1 MLLPGLVYNPTMDL
15 QMDSTMWTDYI
26 EGFPQAH
33 VLQTSAWGMLKSSFG
48 WRERWIQAND
58 AGAQIL
64 FRKLPLGFTLA
75 YIPKGPIGEWLPE
88 LLPAINQVC
97 KEERAF
103 MLKIEPDAVWDSGL
117 ADQLQAHGFSP
128 SAQTIQPQRTITVD
142 LRPDE
147 DEILALMKQKTR
159 YNIRLANRKG
169 VTVQPWNDVQA
180 FSAMTLET
188 AERDQFGAHS
198 HAYFQRAYDL
208 FHPFAGCEL
217 FVAEVESAPVA
228 AMMVF
233 ARGQRAWYFYGASL
247 SIHREK
253 MPTYL
258 LQWEAMRWAKARG
271 CTSYDLWGIPDA
283 DEKTLEEQFTS
294 RSDGLWGVY
303 RFKRGFGGKIF
314 RSMGAW
320 DLPYNPMLN
329 QLYQL
334 ALRLRGQG

>member
-1 MLLPGLVYNPTMDL
+1 VETQIASREWETFTAEN
-15 QMDSTMWTDYI
+15 I
-26 EGFPQAH
+26 ETH
-33 VLQTSAWGMLKSSFG
+33 ILQTSEWGTLKSSFG
-48 WRERWIQAND
+48 WRARWVQADD

-88 LLPAINQVC
+88 LLPAINQIC

-103 MLKIEPDAVWDSGL
+103 MLKIEPDAIWDNDL
-117 ADQLQAHGFSP
+117 ADRLLAHGFRP
-128 SAQTIQPQRTITVD
+128 SAQTIQPQRTITID
-142 LRPDE
+142 LTSDD
-147 DEILALMKQKTR
+147 DEILTRMKQKTR
-159 YNIRLANRKG
+159 YNIRLADRKG

-180 FSAMTLET
+180 FAAMTLET

-198 HAYFQRAYDL
+198 HAYFQHAYNL
-208 FHPFAGCEL
+208 FNPSAGCEL
-217 FVAEVESAPVA
+217 FVAEVEGEPVA
-228 AMMVF
+228 ALMVF

-303 RFKRGFGGKIF
+303 RFKRGFGGQIL

-334 ALRLRGQG
+334 ALCLRGQG

>member
-15 QMDSTMWTDYI
+15 HMDSRVWTNYI
-26 EGFPQAH
+26 ERFPQAH
-33 VLQTSAWGMLKSSFG
+33 LLQTSAWGMLKSSFG
-48 WRERWIQAND
+48 WRTRWIQTDD

-75 YIPKGPIGEWLPE
+75 FIPKGPIGEWLPE
-88 LLPAINQVC
+88 LLPALDQVC

-103 MLKIEPDAVWDSGL
+103 MLKIEPDAVWNSDL

-142 LRPDE
+142 LTPDE
-147 DEILALMKQKTR
+147 DEILAHMKQKTR
-159 YNIRLANRKG
+159 YNIRLADRKG
-169 VTVQPWNDVQA
+169 VTVQPWNDIQVFA
-180 FSAMTLET
+180 AMTIET

-208 FHPFAGCEL
+208 FHPSAGCEL
-217 FVAEVESAPVA
+217 FVAKVEETPVA

-283 DEKTLEEQFTS
+283 DEKNLEDQFTR

-303 RFKRGFGGKIF
+303 RFKRGFGGQIV

-320 DLPYNPMLN
+320 DLPYSPLLS

-334 ALRLRGQG
+334 ALRLRGHG

>member
-1 MLLPGLVYNPTMDL
+1 MKLKMDP
-15 QMDSTMWTDYI
+15 TMWTDYI
-26 EGFPQAH
+26 DRFPQAH
-33 VLQTSAWGMLKSSFG
+33 LLQTPAWGMLKSSFG
-48 WRERWIQAND
+48 WRARWVQAGD

-117 ADQLQAHGFSP
+117 ADQFQAHGFSP

-142 LRPDE
+142 LTHDE
-147 DEILALMKQKTR
+147 DEILARMKQKTR
-159 YNIRLANRKG
+159 YNIRLADRKG
-169 VTVQPWNDVQA
+169 VTVQPWTDLRA
-180 FSAMTLET
+180 FAAMTLET

-208 FHPFAGCEL
+208 FHPSAGCEL
-217 FVAEVESAPVA
+217 FVAEVEGEPVA

-258 LQWEAMRWAKARG
+258 LQWEAMRWAKERG

-283 DEKTLEEQFTS
+283 DEKTLEDQFTS

-303 RFKRGFGGKIF
+303 RFKRGFGGQIL

-320 DLPYNPMLN
+320 DLPYSPMLN

-334 ALRLRGQG
+334 ALRLRGHG

>member
-1 MLLPGLVYNPTMDL
+1 MDL
-15 QMDSTMWTDYI
+15 QMDSTEWTNYL

-33 VLQTSAWGMLKSSFG
+33 LLQTSAWGMLKSSFG
-48 WRERWIQAND
+48 WRARWVQAND
-58 AGAQIL
+58 AGTQVL
-64 FRKLPLGFTLA
+64 FRELPLGFTLA

-103 MLKIEPDAVWDSGL
+103 MLKIEPDAVWNSDL
-117 ADQLQAHGFSP
+117 ADRLLAHGFNP
-128 SAQTIQPQRTITVD
+128 SAQTIQPQRTITID
-142 LRPDE
+142 LTPDE
-147 DEILALMKQKTR
+147 DEILARMKQKTR
-159 YNIRLANRKG
+159 YNIRLADRKG
-169 VTVQPWNDVQA
+169 VTVQPWNDLQA
-180 FSAMTLET
+180 FAAMTLET

-208 FHPFAGCEL
+208 FHPSGRCEL
-217 FVAEVESAPVA
+217 FLAEVEGEPVA

-283 DEKTLEEQFTS
+283 DEKTLEDQFTS

-303 RFKRGFGGKIF
+303 RFKRGFGGQIL

-320 DLPYNPMLN
+320 DLSYNPL
-329 QLYQL
+329 LSRVYQR

>member
-1 MLLPGLVYNPTMDL
+1 MNL
-15 QMDSTMWTDYI
+15 QMDSTVWTDYI
-26 EGFPQAH
+26 DGFPQAH
-33 VLQTSAWGMLKSSFG
+33 LLQTSAWGMLKSSFG
-48 WRERWIQAND
+48 WRARWVQTDI

-103 MLKIEPDAVWDSGL
+103 MLKIEPDAILDNDL
-117 ADQLQAHGFSP
+117 ANQLQAHGFSP

-142 LRPDE
+142 LTPAE
-147 DEILALMKQKTR
+147 DEILARMKQKTR
-159 YNIRLANRKG
+159 YNIRLADRKG
-169 VTVQPWNDVQA
+169 VTVQPWTDVQA
-180 FSAMTLET
+180 FAAMTFET
-188 AERDQFGAHS
+188 AERDRFGAHS
-198 HAYFQRAYDL
+198 KAYFQRAYDL
-208 FHPFAGCEL
+208 FHPSAGCEL
-217 FVAEVESAPVA
+217 FVAEAEGEPVA

-233 ARGQRAWYFYGASL
+233 VRGHRAWYFYGASL

-258 LQWEAMRWAKARG
+258 LQREAMRWAKARG

-283 DEKTLEEQFTS
+283 DEKTLEDQFAS

-303 RFKRGFGGKIF
+303 RFKRGFGGKIL

-320 DLPYNPMLN
+320 DQAYNPMLN

-334 ALRLRGQG
+334 ALRLRSHG

>member
-1 MLLPGLVYNPTMDL
+1 MQLPGLVYNPTMDL
-15 QMDSTMWTDYI
+15 QMDSTVWTDYI

-33 VLQTSAWGMLKSSFG
+33 LLQTSAWGMLKSSFG
-48 WRERWIQAND
+48 WRARWVQADD

-103 MLKIEPDAVWDSGL
+103 MLKIEPDAAWDSEL
-117 ADQLQAHGFSP
+117 ADQFQAHGFSP
-128 SAQTIQPQRTITVD
+128 SAQTIQPARTITVD
-142 LRPDE
+142 LTPDE
-147 DEILALMKQKTR
+147 DEILAHMKQKTR
-159 YNIRLANRKG
+159 YNIRLADRKG
-169 VTVQPWNDVQA
+169 VTVQPWNDVQSFA
-180 FSAMTLET
+180 AMTLET

-208 FHPFAGCEL
+208 FHPSGGCEL
-217 FVAEVESAPVA
+217 FAAEVDKTPVA
-228 AMMVF
+228 GMMVF

-258 LQWEAMRWAKARG
+258 LQWEAMRWAKERG

-283 DEKTLEEQFTS
+283 DEKTLEDQFTS

-303 RFKRGFGGKIF
+303 RFKRGFGGKIL

-320 DLPYNPMLN
+320 DLPYSPMLN

-334 ALRLRGQG
+334 ALRLRGHG

>member
-1 MLLPGLVYNPTMDL
+1 MLHPGLVYNPTMDL
-15 QMDSTMWTDYI
+15 HMDSTLWTNYI

-33 VLQTSAWGMLKSSFG
+33 LLQTSAWGKLKSSFG
-48 WRERWIQAND
+48 WRARWVEADD

-64 FRKLPLGFTLA
+64 FRELPLGFTLA

-88 LLPAINQVC
+88 LLPVINKVC
-97 KEERAF
+97 QEERAF
-103 MLKIEPDAVWDSGL
+103 MLKIEPDAVWNSDL
-117 ADQLQAHGFSP
+117 AD
-128 SAQTIQPQRTITVD
+128 
-142 LRPDE
+142 
-147 DEILALMKQKTR
+147 
-159 YNIRLANRKG
+159 RKG
-169 VTVQPWNDVQA
+169 VTVQPWNDILA
-180 FSAMTLET
+180 FTAMTLET

-208 FHPFAGCEL
+208 FQPSAECEL
-217 FVAEVESAPVA
+217 FVAEIEGEPVA

-258 LQWEAMRWAKARG
+258 LQWEAMRWAKSRG

-283 DEKTLEEQFTS
+283 DEKTLEDQFTS

-303 RFKRGFGGKIF
+303 RFKRGFGGQIL

-320 DLPYNPMLN
+320 DLPYSPMLN

-334 ALRLRGQG
+334 ALRLRG

>member
-1 MLLPGLVYNPTMDL
+1 MNLNMNPTM
-15 QMDSTMWTDYI
+15 WTNYI

-33 VLQTSAWGMLKSSFG
+33 LLQTSAWGMLKSSFG
-48 WRERWIQAND
+48 WRARWVQEDD

-103 MLKIEPDAVWDSGL
+103 MLKIEPDADWDSGL
-117 ADQLQAHGFSP
+117 AHQLQAHGFTP
-128 SAQTIQPQRTITVD
+128 SSQTIQPQRTITVD
-142 LRPDE
+142 LTPDE
-147 DEILALMKQKTR
+147 DEILARMKQKTR
-159 YNIRLANRKG
+159 YNIRLADRKG
-169 VTVQPWNDVQA
+169 VTVRPWNDVQA
-180 FSAMTLET
+180 FTAMTVET

-198 HAYFQRAYDL
+198 YAYFQRAYDL
-208 FHPFAGCEL
+208 FHPSAGCGL
-217 FVAEVESAPVA
+217 FVAEVEGEPVA

-283 DEKTLEEQFTS
+283 DEKTLEDQFTS

-303 RFKRGFGGKIF
+303 RFKRGFGGKII

-334 ALRLRGQG
+334 ALRLRGHG

>member
-1 MLLPGLVYNPTMDL
+1 MNLKQDATV
-15 QMDSTMWTDYI
+15 WTDYM

-33 VLQTSAWGMLKSSFG
+33 LLQTSAWGMLKSSFG
-48 WRERWIQAND
+48 WRARWIQVKG

-75 YIPKGPIGEWLPE
+75 YVPKGPIGDWLPE
-88 LLPAINQVC
+88 LLPALIQVC

-103 MLKIEPDAVWDSGL
+103 MLKIEPDAVWDNGL
-117 ADQLQAHGFSP
+117 ADQLQAHGFRLST
-128 SAQTIQPQRTITVD
+128 QTIQPQRTVTVD
-142 LRPDE
+142 LTGDE
-147 DEILALMKQKTR
+147 DEILARMKQKTR
-159 YNIRLANRKG
+159 YNIRLADRKG
-169 VTVQPWNDVQA
+169 VTVQPWNNIQA
-180 FSAMTLET
+180 FAAMTLET

-198 HAYFQRAYDL
+198 QEYFQNAYDL
-208 FHPFAGCEL
+208 FHPSSECEL
-217 FVAEVESAPVA
+217 FVAEVAGEAVA

-271 CTSYDLWGIPDA
+271 CSSYDLWGIPDA

-303 RFKRGFGGKIF
+303 RFKRGFGGQII

-320 DLPYNPMLN
+320 DLAYNPMLF

-334 ALRLRGQG
+334 ALRLRGHG

>member
-1 MLLPGLVYNPTMDL
+1 
-15 QMDSTMWTDYI
+15 MDSTLWTDYI
-26 EGFPQAH
+26 DKFPQAH
-33 VLQTSAWGMLKSSFG
+33 LLQTSAWGTLKSSFG
-48 WRERWIQAND
+48 WRTRWVQAGA

-97 KEERAF
+97 KEEHAF
-103 MLKIEPDAVWDSGL
+103 MLKIEPDAIWDNDL
-117 ADQLQAHGFSP
+117 AEQLQTHGFSP

-142 LRPDE
+142 LTPDE
-147 DEILALMKQKTR
+147 NEILALMKQKTR
-159 YNIRLANRKG
+159 YNIRLADRKG
-169 VTVQPWNDVQA
+169 VVVQPWNDLVA
-180 FSAMTLET
+180 FAAMTLET

-208 FHPFAGCEL
+208 FHPSAGCEL
-217 FVAEVESAPVA
+217 FVAEVESEPVA

-283 DEKTLEEQFTS
+283 DEKTLEDQFTS

-303 RFKRGFGGKIF
+303 RFKRGFGGKIL

-320 DLPYNPMLN
+320 DLPYNPL
-329 QLYQL
+329 LSRGYQI
-334 ALRLRGQG
+334 ALRLRGQGQG

>member
-1 MLLPGLVYNPTMDL
+1 
-15 QMDSTMWTDYI
+15 
-26 EGFPQAH
+26 
-33 VLQTSAWGMLKSSFG
+33 
-48 WRERWIQAND
+48 
-58 AGAQIL
+58 
-64 FRKLPLGFTLA
+64 
-75 YIPKGPIGEWLPE
+75 
-88 LLPAINQVC
+88 
-97 KEERAF
+97 
-103 MLKIEPDAVWDSGL
+103 
-117 ADQLQAHGFSP
+117 
-128 SAQTIQPQRTITVD
+128 
-142 LRPDE
+142 
-147 DEILALMKQKTR
+147 MKQKTR
-159 YNIRLANRKG
+159 YNIRLADRKG
-169 VTVQPWNDVQA
+169 VTVQPWTDLRA
-180 FSAMTLET
+180 FAAMTLET

-208 FHPFAGCEL
+208 FRPSAGCEL
-217 FVAEVESAPVA
+217 FVAEVEGEPVA

-283 DEKTLEEQFTS
+283 DEKTLEDQFTS

-303 RFKRGFGGKIF
+303 RFKRGFGGKIL
-314 RSMGAW
+314 RSMGSW
-320 DLPYNPMLN
+320 DLPYSPMLN

>member
-1 MLLPGLVYNPTMDL
+1 VETQIASREWETFTAEN
-15 QMDSTMWTDYI
+15 I
-26 EGFPQAH
+26 ETH
-33 VLQTSAWGMLKSSFG
+33 ILQTSEWGTLKSSFG
-48 WRERWIQAND
+48 WRARWVQADD

-88 LLPAINQVC
+88 LLPAINQIC

-103 MLKIEPDAVWDSGL
+103 MLKIEPDAIWDNDL
-117 ADQLQAHGFSP
+117 ADRLLAHGFRP
-128 SAQTIQPQRTITVD
+128 SAQTIQPQRTITID
-142 LRPDE
+142 LTSDD
-147 DEILALMKQKTR
+147 DEILTRMKQKTR
-159 YNIRLANRKG
+159 YNIRLADRKG

-180 FSAMTLET
+180 FAAMTLET

-198 HAYFQRAYDL
+198 HAYFQHAYNL
-208 FHPFAGCEL
+208 FNPSAGCEL
-217 FVAEVESAPVA
+217 FVAEVEGEPVA
-228 AMMVF
+228 ALMVF

-283 DEKTLEEQFTS
+283 DEKTLEDQFTS

-303 RFKRGFGGKIF
+303 RFKRGFGGKIL

-320 DLPYNPMLN
+320 DLPYKPMLN
-329 QLYQL
+329 QLCLL
-334 ALRLRGQG
+334 ALRLRGHG